1 MVSHIDYVQWEHL
14 GGFMDSLIDKA
25 VKNGVRMTQQRKI
38 IISVF
43 EKSDDHPDVDT
54 LYRRANNI
62 DSSISLATVYRTV
75 GILEGANVIDKLDIG
90 DGKARYEASGEHHE
104 HLVDIDTNEIHEFH
118 HAELEALKVKIARD
132 MGYELVHHRL
142 ELYGRKIT

>member
-1 MVSHIDYVQWEHL
+1 MT
-14 GGFMDSLIDKA
+14 SLLDKA
-25 VKNGVRMTQQRKI
+25 IENGVRMTQQRKI
-38 IISVF
+38 IINVF

-118 HAELEALKVKIARD
+118 HSELEALKVKIARD

-142 ELYGRKIT
+142 ELYGRKIK